1 MSLLSDL
8 VIRPAARVGAAAQN
22 ALEVARFGGL
32 QTDEEA
38 SPYVVAA
45 QGPIYRLR
53 RYFPPEANG
62 ASAGPPVLLI
72 PPMMLAA
79 DVYDVSASSSGV
91 ATLREHGA
99 DPWVVDFGAPE
110 HEQGGLERTLT
121 DHVVAVSDAV
131 DQVREI
137 TGRDVH
143 LGGYSQGG
151 MFCYQTAAYRRNE
164 GLASLITFGAPVD
177 TLGALPFGIPEEI
190 AVRGAG
196 FLAEHVL
203 SRYALPAWASRLGFR
218 LLDPVK
224 SLRQQLD
231 FVMALHDRE
240 SLLPRERQRQFL
252 EARGWVA
259 WPGPALAD
267 FIHQFVTHNRMLS
280 GGFVIDGRLVTL
292 ADVTLPVLTVVG
304 EVDEI
309 APPRAVRAVRRAAP
323 RADVYELALRA
334 GHFGLVVGSTASQT
348 TWPVVA
354 DWVQWRD
361 EGADLPD
368 QVRLID
374 DDEPDPAPPVGTR
387 VGFGIELVAGVGMG
401 VARSAL
407 QTASR
412 AADMT
417 RLVTQHATRQ
427 LPRLTRLERLE
438 PSTRISVG
446 LLLDEQAQDSPEAVA
461 FLFGDRAYTHGAVK
475 ERIDNVV
482 RGLLSLGVRHG
493 EHVGV
498 LMHTRPSALV
508 IVAALNR
515 VGAVGVL
522 LRPDGAVD
530 RELELGQCTRV
541 ITDPQLADRA
551 REFALPS
558 PQGVLVLGGGGAP
571 RDLGDGLVD
580 MERIDPGAVR
590 IPAWYRPNPG
600 RASELAFVLFTG
612 EGERT
617 RCNRVTNGRWA
628 LSAFGTASSAALS
641 DADTVYAVT
650 PIYHPSGLLMSI
662 GGALAGGARLAL
674 AERFDPERYWEEVR
688 RYGVTVGSYTWTML
702 RELVERAP
710 DPSERHHP
718 LRLFIG
724 AGMPRGLWRRVE
736 QRFAPARVLEFYV
749 SAEGEAVLVNVADTK
764 PGAKG
769 RPLPGSAE
777 VRIAAFDVEQ
787 GRLLDGGDGFA
798 IECPRGE
805 EGMLLARQ
813 RRGVVSSAG
822 SPLRG
827 VFERD
832 DAWLSTGDLFCQDLD
847 GDFWL
852 VDDAR
857 SVARTADGPVP
868 SLPIAEAL
876 GDLDAVDLAV
886 AYGVCAG
893 AGELVVAAVT
903 QRTRAKLTAADI
915 SRALAG
921 LPPSRRPHVVYVVR
935 EIPLTTW
942 YRPLTGRLPRAGL
955 PRAGRRAWYRDDDE
969 YKQLTSEVR
978 TRILGRTR

>member
-8 VIRPAARVGAAAQN
+8 VIRPAARVGATAQN

-32 QTDEEA
+32 QTGEEA
-38 SPYVVAA
+38 SPFVVAA

-53 RYFPPEANG
+53 RYFPPDVNG
-62 ASAGPPVLLI
+62 KSAGPPVLLV
-72 PPMMLAA
+72 PPLMLAA
-79 DVYDVSASSSGV
+79 DVYDVSPSSSAV

-110 HEQGGLERTLT
+110 HEEGGLERTLT
-121 DHVVAVSDAV
+121 DHVVAVSEAV

-137 TGRDVH
+137 SGHDVH

-164 GLASLITFGAPVD
+164 GLASLITFGSPVD
-177 TLGALPFGIPEEI
+177 TLGALPFGIPEDI

-196 FLAEHVL
+196 FLVDHVL

-224 SLRQQLD
+224 TLRQQID

-267 FIHQFVTHNRMLS
+267 FVHQFVAHNRMLS
-280 GGFVIDGRLVTL
+280 GGFVIDERLVTL
-292 ADVTLPVLTVVG
+292 ADVTLPVLTVLG

-309 APPRAVRAVRRAAP
+309 APPQAVRAVRRAAP

-354 DWVQWRD
+354 DWVRWRD
-361 EGADLPD
+361 EGADLPV
-368 QVRLID
+368 QVRLTAD
-374 DDEPDPAPPVGTR
+374 GEPDPPPPVGTR

-401 VARSAL
+401 VARSVL

-412 AADMT
+412 AADVT
-417 RLVTQHATRQ
+417 RLVTRQATRQ
-427 LPRLTRLERLE
+427 LPRLTRLERLA
-438 PSTRISVG
+438 PSTPISIG
-446 LLLDEQAQDSPEAVA
+446 LLLDEGAKASPDAVV
-461 FLFGDRAYTHGAVK
+461 FLFGDRAYTQGAVK

-498 LMHTRPSALV
+498 LMQTRPSALV
-508 IVAALNR
+508 SVAALNR
-515 VGAVGVL
+515 IGAVAVL
-522 LRPDGAVD
+522 LRPDGPVD
-530 RELELGQCTRV
+530 RELELGGCARV
-541 ITDPQLADRA
+541 IADPQLADRA
-551 REFALPS
+551 RQLGS
-558 PQGVLVLGGGGAP
+558 PAPRDVLVLGGGAAP
-571 RDLGDGLVD
+571 RDLGTGLVD
-580 MERIDPGAVR
+580 MERIDPGEVR
-590 IPAWYRPNPG
+590 VPAWYRPNPG

-641 DADTVYAVT
+641 DADTVYSVT
-650 PIYHPSGLLMSI
+650 PIYHPSGLLMSV
-662 GGALAGGARLAL
+662 GGAVAGGARLAL

-724 AGMPRGLWRRVE
+724 AGLPRGLWRRVE
-736 QRFAPARVLEFYV
+736 DRFAPARILEFYV
-749 SAEGEAVLVNVADTK
+749 SAEGEATLVNVADTK

-777 VRIAAFDVEQ
+777 LRIAAFDIENARLVE
-787 GRLLDGGDGFA
+787 GADGFA
-798 IECPRGE
+798 IECSRGE
-805 EGMLLARQ
+805 EGMLLARE
-813 RRGVVSSAG
+813 RAGVVSPAG

-827 VFERD
+827 LFERD
-832 DAWLSTGDLFCQDLD
+832 DAWLPTGDLFRQDLD

-852 VDDAR
+852 VDDVR
-857 SVARTADGPVP
+857 SVVRTAEGPVP

-886 AYGVCAG
+886 AYGVRAG
-893 AGELVVAAVT
+893 AGELAVAAVT
-903 QRTRAKLTAADI
+903 QRPRTKLTAADI
-915 SRALAG
+915 SRSLTG
-921 LPPSRRPHVVYVVR
+921 LPVDRRPRVVHVVR

-942 YRPLTGRLPRAGL
+942 YRPLTGPLRRAGL
-955 PRAGRRAWYRDDDE
+955 PRAGRRAWYRDGAE
-969 YKQLTSEVR
+969 YTQLTSEVR
-978 TRILGRTR
+978 ARILGRRR